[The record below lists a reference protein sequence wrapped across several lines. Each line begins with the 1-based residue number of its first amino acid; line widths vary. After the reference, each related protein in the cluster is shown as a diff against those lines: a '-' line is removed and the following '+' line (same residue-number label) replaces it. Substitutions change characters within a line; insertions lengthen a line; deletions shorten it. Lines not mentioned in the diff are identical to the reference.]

1 VTRVSTPHAPWA
13 LVGECVVGVVR
24 RRKLAS
30 TLPAGIHRLPGP
42 CVVTAVRYSDSPVGP
57 YLELAVGE
65 PARLGARPGLC
76 VTTMVVT
83 TAEARVG
90 GRLNWGF
97 PKEVGALRWRSHG
110 DEREVVWEDRDI
122 VVRGRP
128 WGPAPPLLVPMRAL
142 QRRGD
147 GPVVV
152 PGRLRGRA
160 QLARVE
166 LEVPDGDALVV
177 DHQHAKFLIHVA
189 VEQRADPLHLVA
201 ERPMDE
207 ADVLQTGTPRRC
219 SVLASALGLRPVT
232 VERDVVDALV
242 LGDLQCI
249 VAHRG
254 AATLASQR
262 FSEYERSNE
271 GDSSRARRGC
281 HRRRGGRCTRA

>member
-1 VTRVSTPHAPWA
+1 MTAMRMHRLNHERRTVTRVSAPHAPWA
-13 LVGECVVGVVR
+13 LVGECVVGVMR
-24 RRKLAS
+24 RRQLAS
-30 TLPAGIHRLPGP
+30 ELPAGIHRLPGP

-76 VTTMVVT
+76 ITTMVVT

-97 PKEVGALRWRSHG
+97 PKEVGSLRWRSLG
-110 DEREVVWEDRDI
+110 DEREVVWEDRGI

-160 QLARVE
+160 HLARVE
-166 LEVPDGDALVV
+166 LEVPDDDAL
-177 DHQHAKFLIHVA
+177 A
-189 VEQRADPLHLVA
+189 PLA
-201 ERPMDE
+201 GP
-207 ADVLQTGTPRRC
+207 
-219 SVLASALGLRPVT
+219 
-232 VERDVVDALV
+232 
-242 LGDLQCI
+242 
-249 VAHRG
+249 HRG
-254 AATLASQR
+254 VLLSGMR
-262 FSEYERSNE
+262 FLVDPARLPAGLTSTFRAPLRAPEPALLSSPS
-271 GDSSRARRGC
+271 GD
-281 HRRRGGRCTRA
+281 

>member
-1 VTRVSTPHAPWA
+1 M
-13 LVGECVVGVVR
+13 GVVR

-76 VTTMVVT
+76 ITTMVVT
-83 TAEARVG
+83 TAEARIG

-97 PKEVGALRWRSHG
+97 PKEVGGLRWRSHG
-110 DEREVVWEDRDI
+110 DEREVVWEDRGI

-160 QLARVE
+160 HLARVE
-166 LEVPDGDALVV
+166 LEVPDD
-177 DHQHAKFLIHVA
+177 
-189 VEQRADPLHLVA
+189 
-201 ERPMDE
+201 
-207 ADVLQTGTPRRC
+207 DVLAP
-219 SVLASALGLRPVT
+219 LAGS
-232 VERDVVDALV
+232 
-242 LGDLQCI
+242 
-249 VAHRG
+249 HRG
-254 AATLASQR
+254 LLLSGMRFVVEPARLPAGLTSTFRAPLRAAEPALLS
-262 FSEYERSNE
+262 SPS
-271 GDSSRARRGC
+271 GD
-281 HRRRGGRCTRA
+281 